1 MKGGA
6 TLPGDSPSETMLSGD
21 EVYTR
26 SVLSRKVHL
35 PVVYVGSRLD
45 GHVRAAVKEMCEGRC
60 VEEGYVK
67 MDSVKIMSKSCGVAL
82 PDNAH
87 VEFHVVFECMVCYP
101 VEGAVYACYATTVTK
116 AGVTAE
122 IYPSDSL
129 ESSKPLVIYI
139 ARDHHYNTEDIDE
152 ISKNDR
158 IRVRC
163 LGVRFELNDTFV
175 SAIAEYKGT
184 LSASDPDPEK

>member
-1 MKGGA
+1 
-6 TLPGDSPSETMLSGD
+6 MLSDD
-21 EVYTR
+21 EVYTQ
-26 SVLSRKVHL
+26 SMLSRKVNL
-35 PVVYVGSRLD
+35 PIVHIGNRLD
-45 GHVRAAVKEMCEGRC
+45 SHIRAAVKHMCEGRC

-67 MDSVKIMSKSCGVAL
+67 VDSVRVVSKSCGVAL
-82 PDNAH
+82 TNHAH

-101 VEGAVYACYATTVTK
+101 VEGTEYACYATTITK

-139 ARDHHYNTEDIDE
+139 ARDHHYNTSEIDE
-152 ISKNDR
+152 ITKNDR

-163 LGVRFELNDTFV
+163 LGVRFELNDSFI
-175 SAIAEYKGT
+175 SAIAEYKGP
-184 LSASDPDPEK
+184 LDAK